1 MKESAKLVET
11 EGLDLATFGQ
21 RLRHARR
28 ARGMTLADLGARVD
42 RTPSVLSLIE
52 NGRRE
57 PKLSLVEQLAAALS
71 VPVSELLK
79 KQPPSRRAQ
88 LEIALEQAQRDP
100 SYAALGLPP
109 LRVGARVP
117 TDVLEHLVAVAAE
130 LRAQRS
136 KPTATPEEARAANA
150 ALRASMRER
159 DNYFPSIERAAADA
173 LARAGYAGGA
183 LSQGMLLSVVGR
195 HGFSVQFVP
204 DLPRS
209 VRSLTDLRS
218 NRIYVKQESVG
229 GHSPRAVILQ
239 ALGHFLLG
247 HDTPRDFADFL
258 RLRVEA
264 NYFAAAML
272 IPESAAVS
280 FLRAAM
286 DRRDLAVE
294 DLVDVFSVSYEMA
307 AHRVTNLITH
317 HLGLPCHFVKN
328 DSTGVIYKAYENDGV
343 VFPADISG
351 AIEGQRM
358 CRKWSGRQVFSAAD
372 RFSPHYQYSD
382 TPSGS
387 YFCVAQIDPRADDR
401 GSAITLGVPFE
412 HSRWFRGRETTTRM
426 RSQCPDGECCQRA
439 PLALAERWEGL
450 AWPSAR
456 AHSHILSALPAGS
469 FPGVDDVD
477 VYEFLDRHATG
488 LTIAPAAPEVPTAP
502 PASSCSPGRPPG
514 SSCSPPDSSCSPCSP
529 PDSSCSPGS
538 LARPSLIAKVYFV
551 AKGISINSYQMSP

>member
-1 MKESAKLVET
+1 MKESQKLVET
-11 EGLDLATFGQ
+11 TGLDLAMFGQ
-21 RLRHARR
+21 RLRHLRR
-28 ARGMTLADLGARVD
+28 ARDLTLAELGERVG

-57 PKLSLVEQLAAALS
+57 PRLSLVEQLAAALS

-88 LEIALEQAQRDP
+88 LEMALEQAQRDP
-100 SYAALGLPP
+100 SYAGLGLPP

-117 TDVLEHLVAVAAE
+117 TEVLEHLVAVAAE

-159 DNYFPSIERAAADA
+159 DNYFPSIERAADGA
-173 LARAGYAGGA
+173 LASAGYSGGA
-183 LSQGMLLSVVGR
+183 LSQGMLLSVMSR
-195 HGFSVQFVP
+195 HGFSVRFVP

-209 VRSLTDLRS
+209 VRSLTDLRGS
-218 NRIYVKQESVG
+218 VIYVKQESVG
-229 GHSPRAVILQ
+229 GHTPRAVILQ

-258 RLRVEA
+258 RQRVEA

-272 IPESAAVS
+272 MPEPAATA
-280 FLRAAM
+280 FLRSAM

-307 AHRVTNLITH
+307 AHRVTNLISH
-317 HLGLPCHFVKN
+317 HLEVPCHFVKN
-328 DSTGVIYKAYENDGV
+328 DESGIIYKAYQNDGV
-343 VFPADISG
+343 VFPADVTG

-358 CRKWSGRQVFSAAD
+358 CRKWSGRQVFAAAD
-372 RFSPHYQYSD
+372 RYSPYCQYSD
-382 TPSGS
+382 IPSGT
-387 YFCVAQIDPRADDR
+387 YFCVAQVDPRADDR
-401 GSAITLGVPFE
+401 GFAITLGVPFE
-412 HSRWFRGRETTTRM
+412 HSRWFRGRETTIRTRS
-426 RSQCPDGECCQRA
+426 RCPDGDCCQRA
-439 PLALAERWEGL
+439 PLALAQRWDGM

-477 VYEFLDRHATG
+477 IYEFLDRHTS
-488 LTIAPAAPEVPTAP
+488 E
-502 PASSCSPGRPPG
+502 
-514 SSCSPPDSSCSPCSP
+514 
-529 PDSSCSPGS
+529 
-538 LARPSLIAKVYFV
+538 
-551 AKGISINSYQMSP
+551 